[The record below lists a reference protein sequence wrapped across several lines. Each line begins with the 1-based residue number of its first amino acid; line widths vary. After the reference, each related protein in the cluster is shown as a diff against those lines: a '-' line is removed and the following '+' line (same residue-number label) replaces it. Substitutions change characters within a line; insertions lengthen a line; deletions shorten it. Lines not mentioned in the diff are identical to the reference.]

1 MDSISEK
8 KSENMQDLKKKVHRD
23 WYEDGIFEICF
34 GICYLI
40 VGLMFVSPTVK
51 ILPHGPRLSIV
62 FLRLI
67 VVLAI
72 VGGSF
77 GLIRKLKEKVVWN
90 RTGYSAR
97 RDYNP
102 KMVLILAVVIFLFFG
117 FYILD
122 LSFLSSGIST
132 LLLGFIMFFV
142 LVAQYVQ
149 AGKPIRFLTLSPIP
163 LLVAGLNYILGLTPD
178 DGLFLMIFIFGCTFL
193 ISGVI
198 VYTNFRRKL
207 TE

>member
-1 MDSISEK
+1 MSSLNEK
-8 KSENMQDLKKKVHRD
+8 KSEDIEDLKRKVHRD

-77 GLIRKLKEKVVWN
+77 GLMRKLKEKVVWS
-90 RTGYSAR
+90 RAGYSVR

-102 KMVLILAVVIFLFFG
+102 KVVLILVGVIFLFFG

-122 LSFLSSGIST
+122 LRFLSSGISAF
-132 LLLGFIMFFV
+132 LLGFIMFFV
-142 LVAQYVQ
+142 FIAQYVQ
-149 AGKPIRFLTLSPIP
+149 AGKAIRFLVFSPIP
-163 LLVAGLNYILGLTPD
+163 LLIAGVNYLLGLTPD
-178 DGLFLMIFIFGCTFL
+178 DGLFLMIYILGCTFL

-198 VYTNFRRKL
+198 VYTKFRRKL

>member
-1 MDSISEK
+1 MDNAKERK
-8 KSENMQDLKKKVHRD
+8 EENIEDLKKKVHQS
-23 WYEDGIFEICF
+23 WYEDGLFEISF

-40 VGLMFVSPTVK
+40 VGLMFVSP
-51 ILPHGPRLSIV
+51 IMRFLHGSRISIV

-77 GLIRKLKEKVVWN
+77 LLIRKLKEKVVWN

-102 KMVLILAVVIFLFFG
+102 KMVLILAFVTFLFFG

-132 LLLGFIMFFV
+132 LLLGLIMFFV
-142 LVAQYVQ
+142 FITQYVQ
-149 AGKPIRFLTLSPIP
+149 AGKPIRFLILSPIP
-163 LLVAGLNYILGLTPD
+163 LLVAGINYILGLTPD
-178 DGLFLMIFIFGCTFL
+178 DGLFLMIYILGCTFL

-198 VYTNFRRKL
+198 VYMNFRRKL